1 MLRQHQICITIFKL
15 VSKVF
20 VFALRQI
27 VYFSTAT
34 QWTDFDFLPTVRKS
48 SVFLHQSKLSQKRNN
63 RLKFFYIWRCDS
75 LVFYIP
81 CQPSMF
87 VYNCTSFSSPALHF
101 NRQLSPTDRREYAR
115 MNAKELVAYSNKE
128 QRLKPSLLLRL
139 NLCHHLRSNVH

>member
-1 MLRQHQICITIFKL
+1 MFICQPQHSGQILIFL
-15 VSKVF
+15 
-20 VFALRQI
+20 L
-27 VYFSTAT
+27 
-34 QWTDFDFLPTVRKS
+34 TVRKS

-128 QRLKPSLLLRL
+128 QKAEAFAASAATTEFMPPFTVQCPLKWL
-139 NLCHHLRSNVH
+139 VTMQ